1 MHSSGRNSTDNSWQ
15 TMAAIFLVAVG
26 FNYVWELAQSPLYA
40 GMSDFSRM
48 LWHCFAPSLGD
59 GLLVLLIFAA
69 GWVALRRRDWFVRPG
84 VRGYA
89 LMLSA
94 GFVIAVSVE
103 LLAVYVLGRWEY
115 NARMSLLPGLG
126 VGLLPVAQMLLLPPI
141 IFRVV
146 AAWLAATRLNSSR

>member
-1 MHSSGRNSTDNSWQ
+1 MNSSDRNVPDKPWR
-15 TMAAIFLVAVG
+15 MLAAIFVVAVG

-59 GLLVLLIFAA
+59 GLLVLIIFAA
-69 GWVALRRRDWFVRPG
+69 GWVALRQRDWFVRPG

-89 LMLSA
+89 LMLGA
-94 GFVIAVSVE
+94 GFVIAISVE
-103 LLAVYVLGRWEY
+103 LIAVYGLGRWEY
-115 NARMSLLPGLG
+115 NAGMPLLPGLG
-126 VGLLPVAQMLLLPPI
+126 VGLLPIAQMLLLPPI

-146 AAWLAATRLNSSR
+146 AAWLAATRLNSLR